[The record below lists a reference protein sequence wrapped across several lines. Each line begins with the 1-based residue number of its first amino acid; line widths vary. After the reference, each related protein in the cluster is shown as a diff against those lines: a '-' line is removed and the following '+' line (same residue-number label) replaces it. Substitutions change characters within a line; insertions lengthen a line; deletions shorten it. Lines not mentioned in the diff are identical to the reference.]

1 MTQRLDGT
9 EITVSDNGVGM
20 TDGLTLYRGIYAA
33 AGDAI
38 HIGQM

>member
-1 MTQRLDGT
+1 MHLIAIPQR
-9 EITVSDNGVGM
+9 
-20 TDGLTLYRGIYAA
+20 TDGLTLYRRIYAA